1 MSVQMSSPFEH
12 LATKL
17 TGVRPVV
24 SMNLSDVFVEIGLNT
39 CGVQTKWF
47 WTIEDFDVLKSNK
60 ET

>member
-24 SMNLSDVFVEIGLNT
+24 SMNLSDMFVKIGLNL
-39 CGVQTKWF
+39 CSMRTKWF
-47 WTIEDFDVLKSNK
+47 WTMEKFDNLQ
-60 ET
+60 